1 MSKEIIINKNIM
13 RDLTKNEKFRIA
25 EYCATTEHDNVIL
38 NTNSVGSDQFLDD
51 IMLYIDDM
59 NKAQI
64 CKAIDTNVGI
74 FVIWCNIYEGT
85 ATDFHTNKIEKVVN
99 KEFYQFIMTDN
110 DVKECDDLD
119 ILGVIN
125 DD

>member
-1 MSKEIIINKNIM
+1 M
-13 RDLTKNEKFRIA
+13 RDLTKNEKFRIS
-25 EYCATTEHDNVIL
+25 EYIATAEHDNVIL
-38 NTNSVGSDQFLDD
+38 KTNGVGSDQFLDD
-51 IMLYIDDM
+51 IMFNINDM
-59 NKAQI
+59 NKAKI
-64 CKAIDTNVGI
+64 CKAIDTDVGV
-74 FVIWCNIYEGT
+74 FVIWGDIYEGT
-85 ATDFHTNKIEKVVN
+85 ATDFYTKKLEKVVN